1 MKKLKNE
8 KVEMTGRE
16 SEIYLTTMQTADGL
30 WMLWKNDF
38 KDEGCLWTADFK
50 FKLRGL
56 TLEEPAADDKHRL
69 ILELPGAGK
78 TVLKK
83 FNREDRAE
91 EVAYSYSGTC

>member
-69 ILELPGAGK
+69 ILELPGAG
-78 TVLKK
+78 
-83 FNREDRAE
+83 
-91 EVAYSYSGTC
+91 